1 MTKKEQFERPKTKRR
16 KADKNAKSVKEG
28 LFKKR
33 SDNGEKPS
41 GTSNEKKL
49 TSREDFSSDEEE
61 VDCVC
66 LYNLEK

>member
-1 MTKKEQFERPKTKRR
+1 MSKKKQFEREKTKRS
-16 KADKNAKSVKEG
+16 KADKNAKSVKKG

-41 GTSNEKKL
+41 GTSNEKKQ
-49 TSREDFSSDEEE
+49 TSREDFSSDDEEA
-61 VDCVC
+61 DCVC